1 MDLGLFRSK
10 SAIALALLMLA
21 MVIVTKVLGCGLG
34 ALSMGRM
41 TALKVG
47 LGMVPRGEVT
57 MAIAQ
62 MGLTLMVIT
71 PEVYAVVVFI
81 AVATTLITPLL
92 LSIAFRAGPALET
105 PRA

>member
-1 MDLGLFRSK
+1 
-10 SAIALALLMLA
+10 MLA

-34 ALSMGRM
+34 ALSMGGK
-41 TALKVG
+41 TALRVV

-71 PEVYAVVVFI
+71 PEVYGVVVFI
-81 AVATTLITPLL
+81 AIESALITPLL
-92 LSIAFRAGPALET
+92 LTIAFRGSPALD
-105 PRA
+105 PAQA